1 MPGCY
6 WCGLREGIAGE
17 YGDRVFC
24 TAERLTVWCIYSVHS
39 IHEAVFN
46 IGAGA
51 ASFPPKYS

>member
-46 IGAGA
+46 IGAGTA
-51 ASFPPKYS
+51 PQV